1 MLHIGFEPPGA
12 YVHTWTMTTLST
24 VNVTNMFD
32 CDLNPPYQVEAL
44 PVVERE
50 AIAGT
55 HTQQVAAEYS
65 LCSKLRFECPFLFE
79 ILEDFDTRTVLTHR
93 ISVRE
98 GGREE
103 ERERERKRGRKR
115 GGREGER
122 ERGRER
128 GREEGREE
136 R

>member
-1 MLHIGFEPPGA
+1 MI
-12 YVHTWTMTTLST
+12 TLPT

-103 ERERERKRGRKR
+103 ERERER
-115 GGREGER
+115 
-122 ERGRER
+122 GRER
-128 GREEGREE
+128 GREEGREGE
-136 R
+136 RKEERREMKRKGRREGMKEEERNG

>member
-1 MLHIGFEPPGA
+1 MI
-12 YVHTWTMTTLST
+12 TLPT

-55 HTQQVAAEYS
+55 HTQQVAAKYS
-65 LCSKLRFECPFLFE
+65 LCSKLRFERPFLFE
-79 ILEDFDTRTVLTHR
+79 ILEDFDTRTVLTHC

-98 GGREE
+98 GGRE
-103 ERERERKRGRKR
+103 R
-115 GGREGER
+115 ER

-128 GREEGREE
+128 GREGERKEERKERGRE
-136 R
+136 RGRKRGGR

>member
-1 MLHIGFEPPGA
+1 MI
-12 YVHTWTMTTLST
+12 TLST

-55 HTQQVAAEYS
+55 HTQQVTTEYS
-65 LCSKLRFECPFLFE
+65 LCSKLRFERPFLFE
-79 ILEDFDTRTVLTHR
+79 ILEDFDTRTVLTHC

-103 ERERERKRGRKR
+103 
-115 GGREGER
+115 GREGER
-122 ERGRER
+122 K
-128 GREEGREE
+128 EE
-136 R
+136 RREMKRKGRREGMKEEERNG